1 MQARAVPRMIPNS
14 LRVPKPGIGASA
26 GPPDFERSRK
36 KLIDCHEILECAADS
51 RLQSTIPALGLAEAI
66 TSTSPGIAA
75 ALGFPGRAK
84 APECTR
90 GETSNVRIVHQFSRA
105 WSGHGLDERISVFV
119 VYRVSASA
127 RTFRRK
133 AAARAGVQS
142 FPDGVTQFESL
153 IRLPHRRRSSM
164 NESTISTADRLGLGL
179 GSVCSNV

>member
-1 MQARAVPRMIPNS
+1 MKS
-14 LRVPKPGIGASA
+14 
-26 GPPDFERSRK
+26 
-36 KLIDCHEILECAADS
+36 AADS

-133 AAARAGVQS
+133 RAARAGVQS